1 MADDKSFKE
10 LIAEQKRTNRLLEAQ
25 ARSDAE
31 GSNLKASIKNSA
43 GEIINDRL
51 IGQTAK
57 EESDQTQVKVS
68 GVTSATY
75 EVSEEQNEDSTTQER
90 HEELVAAV
98 NESGGGDADFFSP
111 SQIKEQNKDKE
122 KSLAKA
128 IGIGFL
134 KGMGGLLAGLKKLN
148 PLKGNVGSFLSTLLK
163 LGAGGIALIA
173 LKNFL
178 ESDNWKN
185 MKENMIPALVR
196 IFNFLSKIF
205 KNVVFRFDKLIKDY
219 LDPEKSMTQVI
230 TDNATTIL
238 GFVAAFYAR
247 TILAFGAALALGVV
261 GVGKYT
267 GFGAFFRSVLFG
279 KQKGKGLYGG
289 AKGVAKRLGLVGVII
304 TLFEGVVRGLLN
316 AFKDDAD
323 PTKITSNFGLITTI
337 PAFLAVELYATI
349 RDLILFGIGLISPKM
364 KKRLQEQVKANP
376 EDDKKLIQKLADS
389 IDLYYDTLMSVV
401 RPILALNNYFA
412 DKLAAFAQKSVSFLK
427 FFGID
432 LNSDDQNVKEEKDKL
447 SKIRKDITA
456 SQKVIDRVNSKEGK
470 LSAFDLSKIAEEE
483 ESIKYLQQQE
493 NKQLQILKIRALK
506 EAGLPVNMLNGKL
519 LTPEEFENQTKVPTP
534 GKEEMSPEMK
544 ALEKAIH
551 EGAFKINIKDLTYLK
566 QQKKLE
572 DIPKENTLS
581 LEESQM
587 MGKENPV
594 VNNIN
599 NIIDAKNQS
608 NNASTYSVIRA
619 SVEPDIHFL
628 RQAGWAI

>member
-10 LIAEQKRTNRLLEAQ
+10 LIAEQKRTNKLLEAQ

-31 GSNLKASIKNSA
+31 GANLKASVKNSA

-57 EESDQTQVKVS
+57 QESDQTQVKVS

-98 NESGGGDADFFSP
+98 NESGEGDADFLSP

-205 KNVVFRFDKLIKDY
+205 KSVVFRFDKLITDL

-230 TDNATTIL
+230 KDNATTIL

-247 TILAFGAALALGVV
+247 TILAFGAALTLGMV
-261 GVGKYT
+261 GIGKYA
-267 GFGAFFRSVLFG
+267 GFGAFVRSVLFG
-279 KQKGKGLYGG
+279 KQKGKGFGAG
-289 AKGVAKRLGLVGVII
+289 AKGVAKRLGIVGVVI
-304 TLFEGVVRGLLN
+304 TLIEAIVNGLMNGL
-316 AFKDDAD
+316 KEESD
-323 PTKITSNFGLITTI
+323 PTKITSKFGGGISTI
-337 PAFLAVELYATI
+337 PAFLMAGLYTTF
-349 RDLILFGIGLISPKM
+349 RDLALFGIGLISPQLKEEL
-364 KKRLQEQVKANP
+364 KIKLKANP
-376 EDDKKLIQKLADS
+376 EDDQTLIQNLADS
-389 IDLYYDTLMSVV
+389 FDNFYDSLLLVIDPL
-401 RPILALNNYFA
+401 IALNNYMV
-412 DKLAAFAQKSVSFLK
+412 DKLKGFLRI
-427 FFGID
+427 FGLD
-432 LNSDDQNVKEEKDKL
+432 LDTPEQQNDKRLLKNAELEEKKA
-447 SKIRKDITA
+447 RMVEANKDGV
-456 SQKVIDRVNSKEGK
+456 SVYKDGK
-470 LSAFDLSKIAEEE
+470 TFTIPVEQSGAYLALEAKIAANK
-483 ESIKYLQQQE
+483 IQE
-493 NKQLQILKIRALK
+493 NNKALDNGTIDGVTSGGDNKIPARVPVDGVMIPLATK
-506 EAGLPVNMLNGKL
+506 PEAVKLEKL
-519 LTPEEFENQTKVPTP
+519 LDKVLKVEKLPTANSISA
-534 GKEEMSPEMK
+534 G
-544 ALEKAIH
+544 
-551 EGAFKINIKDLTYLK
+551 
-566 QQKKLE
+566 
-572 DIPKENTLS
+572 
-581 LEESQM
+581 ESQM
-587 MGKENPV
+587 TGQGNPV

-599 NIIDAKNQS
+599 NIIDNKNQS
-608 NNASTYSVIRA
+608 NNASTYSVIRG